1 MKLIEQEILPF
12 QEKHFFIPI
21 RDKIDYARVIIFATR
36 NLLLDINNDDIECNS
51 KMKLL
56 VDKMSRLFFY
66 KEKKYFSLSFPFI
79 TLIDNNKV
87 TKINTLTGK
96 SITNQSLS
104 SALLVLNDEQFK
116 LNPSLLDYYIQANN
130 GESIGISIL
139 EEIFQSEPAYVRYD
153 YDIDNEDGK
162 KHPLN
167 HLDINYS
174 SYGTYKLGLN
184 NIITE
189 SNLEDV
195 LNINTD
201 CSYLDK

>member
-1 MKLIEQEILPF
+1 
-12 QEKHFFIPI
+12 
-21 RDKIDYARVIIFATR
+21 
-36 NLLLDINNDDIECNS
+36 
-51 KMKLL
+51 MKLL

-66 KEKKYFSLSFPFI
+66 KEKKYFSLSFPFT

-87 TKINTLTGK
+87 TKITTLTGK
-96 SITNQSLS
+96 SISNQSLS

-153 YDIDNEDGK
+153 HDIDNEDGK

-184 NIITE
+184 NIIIE
-189 SNLEDV
+189 SNFEDV